1 MYKSIL
7 IAALRHWGY
16 KCQRKVFDEKIKEKM
31 FSGDMVRQNF
41 FYDIQNYV
49 KINFVHFVR
58 ILSNFQQML
67 KKMPKFEFFQVGPM
81 VL

>member
-1 MYKSIL
+1 M
-7 IAALRHWGY
+7 
-16 KCQRKVFDEKIKEKM
+16 VFDEKIKGKV

-41 FYDIQNYV
+41 FYDIQNYA
-49 KINFVHFVR
+49 KINFVPFVR

-67 KKMPKFEFFQVGPM
+67 KKMPKFEFFQFGPM